1 MMLKALCKRCQ
12 NRVTVTFSKT
22 DDNYYMISYCK
33 KILKILLSNST
44 KDYPVRF
51 LVSLAITK
59 AITNFLDD
67 KQ

>member
-1 MMLKALCKRCQ
+1 MMLKALCKRGQ

-33 KILKILLSNST
+33 KILKILLSHST

-59 AITNFLDD
+59 ATTNLLDD